1 MVGKDKNPA
10 IRFTGFADDW
20 EAYKYKEL
28 AETRRGLTYK
38 PSDIVENGVRVLR
51 SSNINEDIYLE
62 KADDVFVNENAIN
75 IEYVAEGDILIT
87 SANGSSKLVG
97 KHAVVGNLNEK
108 TVHGGFMLLAKA
120 KNPHFLNAAMSS
132 SWYDKFISIFVSGG
146 NGAIGNLK
154 KTDLDEQPVY
164 VPKDDEE
171 QTQIGTF
178 FQNID
183 KFITL
188 HQRKYDKLV
197 IIKKSMLE
205 KMFPKEGANTPEIR
219 FAGFTDIWEEWK
231 VEDVLTEKQRPIKME
246 DDEEYQLITVKRRNE
261 GVVSRGY
268 FKGKNIL
275 VKNYFEIRTG
285 DYLISK
291 RQVIHGANGIVPE
304 SLDKSIVSN
313 EYLVSIGNGK
323 ITTAYWTLISKLP
336 NMYRQFFLSS
346 YGVDIEK
353 MVFDVEDW
361 KKRTIIIPSLPEQE
375 RITLLFQRFDSLIA
389 LRQRELEKLKN
400 IKKALLEK
408 MFV

>member
-1 MVGKDKNPA
+1 MAGKDKRPE
-10 IRFTGFADDW
+10 IRFAGFADAW
-20 EAYKYKEL
+20 EQRKLLELGEVITGSTPSTQVQAYYSDDGIPWVTPTDILNNVTYRTAKHLSEEGQKVARVVPQNTVLVTCIASIGKNTMLGTTGSFNQQINGLVPNEKENYPYFLFAESTLWSEKMKRSAPAGTMQIVNKTDFSEFKTNVPNL
-28 AETRRGLTYK
+28 AEQTRIGAFFNHLDK
-38 PSDIVENGVRVLR
+38 
-51 SSNINEDIYLE
+51 
-62 KADDVFVNENAIN
+62 
-75 IEYVAEGDILIT
+75 LIT
-87 SANGSSKLVG
+87 L
-97 KHAVVGNLNEK
+97 
-108 TVHGGFMLLAKA
+108 
-120 KNPHFLNAAMSS
+120 
-132 SWYDKFISIFVSGG
+132 
-146 NGAIGNLK
+146 
-154 KTDLDEQPVY
+154 Q
-164 VPKDDEE
+164 
-171 QTQIGTF
+171 
-178 FQNID
+178 
-183 KFITL
+183 
-188 HQRKYDKLV
+188 QRKYDKLV
-197 IIKKSMLE
+197 IVKKSLLE
-205 KMFPKEGANTPEIR
+205 KMFPKDGANVPEVR
-219 FAGFTDIWEEWK
+219 FTGFTDVWEQWK
-231 VEDVLTEKQRPIKME
+231 VGDVLTEKHRPIKME

-361 KKRTIIIPSLPEQE
+361 KKGTIIIPSLPEQE